1 MFKDKVLTLKDKF
14 ENFSIAK
21 IAGATALF
29 STIATN
35 AFAAEGD
42 ATLSQ
47 ALSDGTNILNAG
59 WSFISSNAI
68 LFSVAS
74 FGLIVGAVKVVRK
87 FV

>member
-1 MFKDKVLTLKDKF
+1 MFDKVLVMKDKIKNSF
-14 ENFSIAK
+14 TTK
-21 IAGATALF
+21 VVGATALL
-29 STIATN
+29 STVAIN

-47 ALSDGTNILNAG
+47 ALSDGTSILNAG

>member
-1 MFKDKVLTLKDKF
+1 MKDKVLTLKDKLTNSF
-14 ENFSIAK
+14 GVK
-21 IAGATALF
+21 VAGATALLG
-29 STIATN
+29 TVATN
-35 AFAAEGD
+35 AFAAEGN

-47 ALSDGTNILNAG
+47 ALSDGTSILNAG

-87 FV
+87 FI

>member
-1 MFKDKVLTLKDKF
+1 MKDKVLTLKDKF
-14 ENFSIAK
+14 TNSFGVK
-21 IAGATALF
+21 VAGATALLC
-29 STIATN
+29 TVATN

-47 ALSDGTNILNAG
+47 ALSDGTSILNSG
-59 WSFISSNAI
+59 WSFIASNPI

-87 FV
+87 FI

>member
-1 MFKDKVLTLKDKF
+1 MYKLLFIKDKIKNSFGVKV
-14 ENFSIAK
+14 
-21 IAGATALF
+21 AGATALF
-29 STIATN
+29 GTVATN
-35 AFAAEGD
+35 AFAAGET

-47 ALSDGTNILNAG
+47 ALTDGKSILDAG
-59 WSFISSNAI
+59 WGFIASNPI

>member
-1 MFKDKVLTLKDKF
+1 MDKLLVIKDKIKNSFGVKV
-14 ENFSIAK
+14 
-21 IAGATALF
+21 AGAAALF
-29 STIATN
+29 GTVATN
-35 AFAAEGD
+35 VFAAEGD

-47 ALSDGTNILNAG
+47 ALSDGTSILNAG
-59 WSFISSNAI
+59 WSFISSNPI